1 MARGGTACGSDAR
14 LLLARDA
21 LLPAPA
27 LLAPAV
33 LLGAALGLGLGLWLG
48 CRARAR
54 LRHQVGPPSGQSGCG
69 AHRARASSPPGVGLR
84 APPCVHWRVIA
95 GFARRVLPRA
105 PLLLREGLE
114 TAISEGGGRVTKGRR
129 PGFAQQFLLQ
139 RLLRLVM

>member
-1 MARGGTACGSDAR
+1 MARGGAACGSDAR

-69 AHRARASSPPGVGLR
+69 AHRARASSHPGVGLR

-95 GFARRVLPRA
+95 GFARDGSCPGPPFCSGRGWRQRFQ
-105 PLLLREGLE
+105 REAAE
-114 TAISEGGGRVTKGRR
+114 
-129 PGFAQQFLLQ
+129 
-139 RLLRLVM
+139 